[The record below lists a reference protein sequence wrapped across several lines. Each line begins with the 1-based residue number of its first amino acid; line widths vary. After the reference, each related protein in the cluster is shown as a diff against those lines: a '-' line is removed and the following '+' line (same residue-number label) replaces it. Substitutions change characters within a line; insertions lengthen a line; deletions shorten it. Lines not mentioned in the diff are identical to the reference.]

1 MLSRSIRRVCEVRRA
16 AQFMSMNSP
25 DHIASVGSDNAEERV
40 AVLLEELTRERL
52 LVKTLREEN
61 ETLRGN
67 VQLLS
72 QREAELVDLNKT
84 IQEQQ
89 RSSDVYS
96 SRMAEQEIKF
106 NNLRVDFEDYKKL
119 VEVEKLKLNQARALP
134 LILSGVGG
142 ALVVYLIVR
151 ADMKLEQENAK
162 HLKFELNQMWRGRVR
177 EVQSALDEVR
187 VENEKLTKSLSDLKK
202 SKPAQGWLSVGG
214 LRII

>member
-1 MLSRSIRRVCEVRRA
+1 MT
-16 AQFMSMNSP
+16 SP
-25 DHIASVGSDNAEERV
+25 DHITAADTDTSDERV

-89 RSSDVYS
+89 RSSDIYTA
-96 SRMAEQEIKF
+96 RMAEQEIRF

-142 ALVVYLIVR
+142 ALIVYLVVR
-151 ADMKLEQENAK
+151 ADMKLEQENSK

-177 EVQSALDEVR
+177 EVQSSLDQVR
-187 VENEKLTKSLSDLKK
+187 EENEQLSKTLAELRK
-202 SKPAQGWLSVGG
+202 SKPVPGWLSIGG
-214 LRII
+214 WRVF

>member
-1 MLSRSIRRVCEVRRA
+1 MLTRSVRRLCEGRRA
-16 AQFMSMNSP
+16 AQFMSMTSP
-25 DHIASVGSDNAEERV
+25 DHIISGDVDTSEERV
-40 AVLLEELTRERL
+40 AVLMEELTRERL

-89 RSSDVYS
+89 RSSDAYS
-96 SRMAEQEIKF
+96 ARMAEQEIKF
-106 NNLRVDFEDYKKL
+106 NDLRVDFEDYKKL
-119 VEVEKLKLNQARALP
+119 VELEKVKLNQARALP

-142 ALVVYLIVR
+142 ALIVYLIVR

-177 EVQSALDEVR
+177 EVQSSLDQVR
-187 VENEKLTKSLSDLKK
+187 EENEQLAKSLSELKRA
-202 SKPAQGWLSVGG
+202 KPAQGWLSIGG
-214 LRII
+214 WRVI